1 MFVLEII
8 AGPYKGQAAA
18 LVWGE
23 KLIVGR
29 APECQ
34 LSIADAGASAAHAE
48 ISWNEQGFSVFDL
61 GSANGTFL
69 NGQRIQARSPLRL
82 GDHLQ
87 VGGTLLALKD
97 LELGREEDVQLQ
109 EPTKTGILSIQSGS
123 TQVMKRIT
131 IPASKTGAGASA
143 KAAER
148 SVLPTEGLLALG
160 KQQTQVRSQAT
171 ARLADQT
178 VAGAA
183 TLKQRVENA
192 PEGAQALVHRDER
205 FDPFWSLP
213 VTIGRE
219 HSSGIVLEDSAV
231 SLRHAVV
238 DRREGHYLIRDVGS
252 SNGVFVNAKR
262 VVEQRLA
269 DGDVISIGAHAILVV
284 LGERC
289 LGLEV
294 QPPLLGEA
302 NPRSAVS
309 STRLGLLEEPLA
321 GAAPKKRKKK
331 AADLVWYGTSDLE
344 RGVYRA
350 RSALIALLLGVA
362 VTFWMLAQGD
372 SRTLAGAP
380 LSRSHESPKFLEAV
394 SEHQLDRCTACHVG
408 AGKVST
414 LKCLDCHPDNRPLVE
429 HAEVDVPCAGCHP
442 EHRGA
447 DYSPTLAAV
456 QACTECHGEPHRDLR
471 RTQPKLVAAF
481 RLDAPADVPFHLHH
495 QEQGIGCL
503 ACHGEGQGSA
513 RRGIRGACGQCHAP
527 DHPTA
532 AECGQCHRAHPDRPL
547 LAVTATVPLIA
558 TPPARFAT
566 EGFVYTIALLVVSF
580 VLAAL
585 VPRRRSNAE
594 PSARATT
601 SVG

>member
-34 LSIADAGASAAHAE
+34 LCLADPGVSAAHVEVA
-48 ISWNEQGFSVFDL
+48 WNDQGFSVFDL
-61 GSANGTFL
+61 GSANGAFL
-69 NGQRIQARSPLRL
+69 NGQRLTARATFRV

-87 VGGTLLALKD
+87 VGGTLIALKD
-97 LELGREEDVQLQ
+97 VELGREEDVQIQ

-131 IPASKTGAGASA
+131 IPSAKTGAAGGSA
-143 KAAER
+143 AQQQKTI
-148 SVLPTEGLLALG
+148 LPTEGLLALG
-160 KQQTQVRSQAT
+160 KQRTQVAQSTA

-183 TLKQRVENA
+183 TLKQRVQAA
-192 PEGAQALVHRDER
+192 PEGAKALVHRDER

-213 VTIGRE
+213 ITIGRE
-219 HSSGIVLEDSAV
+219 HGSGIVLDDLVV
-231 SLRHAVV
+231 SLRHAVI
-238 DRREGHYLIRDVGS
+238 DFREGHYLIRDVGS

-269 DGDVISIGAHAILVV
+269 DGDVLLLGAHTILVV

-294 QPPLLGEA
+294 QPPLLGDKA
-302 NPRSAVS
+302 PRSEVS
-309 STRLGLLEEPLA
+309 STRLGLLDQPLA
-321 GAAPKKRKKK
+321 GEAPKKRKRK
-331 AADLVWYGTSDLE
+331 AAELVWYGTSDLE

-350 RSALIALLLGVA
+350 RSALIALILGVGL
-362 VTFWMLAQGD
+362 TFWMLAQGD
-372 SRTLAGAP
+372 SHVLAGSP
-380 LSRSHESPKFLEAV
+380 LSAAHESPAFLEQLEAN
-394 SEHQLDRCTACHVG
+394 HLDRCTACHVG
-408 AGKVST
+408 AGQVST
-414 LKCLDCHPDNRPLVE
+414 LKCLDCHPNNRPLEE
-429 HAEVDVPCAGCHP
+429 HAQEDVPCAGCHL

-447 DYSPTLAAV
+447 DYRPALAAL
-456 QACTECHGEPHRDLR
+456 QACTECHGEPHQSLK
-471 RTQPKLVAAF
+471 RTKPRLVATF
-481 RLDAPADVPFHLHH
+481 TLDAPADVPFHLHH

-503 ACHGEGQGSA
+503 ACHGSQEASV

-532 AECGQCHRAHPDRPL
+532 AECGQCHRAHPDRAPL
-547 LAVTATVPLIA
+547 VLTATLTLTE
-558 TPPARFAT
+558 TPPPRFAT
-566 EGFVYTIALLVVSF
+566 EGLLYTFGLLFVSF
-580 VLAAL
+580 VAAAL
-585 VPRRRSNAE
+585 LPRRRAAPE
-594 PSARATT
+594 RANTAV
-601 SVG
+601 S